1 MPVAIAGPIA
11 ERPKP
16 TRLSVPSMFSYLS
29 LGGAVCCAELLGRLN
44 ARRQERRRYRERS
57 KG

>member
-1 MPVAIAGPIA
+1 
-11 ERPKP
+11 
-16 TRLSVPSMFSYLS
+16 MFSYLS

-44 ARRQERRRYRERS
+44 ARRQGRRRYRERS